1 MSEPNPKPNPNGAP
15 FLRTVGLGPI
25 EVADGVATAR
35 LDFDA
40 KRHANGIGIAHGG
53 VLCTLLDIVMGYA
66 AFSWPGRP
74 GPIVTVN
81 QNVSFLGAM
90 RGPVMA
96 HGRVLRGGRA
106 MVFCSAEIVDELGEC
121 IATAQGVFK
130 KLSPQISGVLPDQ
143 AESARTPR

>member
-1 MSEPNPKPNPNGAP
+1 
-15 FLRTVGLGPI
+15 
-25 EVADGVATAR
+25 VADGTATAQ

-40 KRHANGIGIAHGG
+40 ARHANGIGIAHGG

-90 RGPVMA
+90 RGPVVA
-96 HGRVLRGGRA
+96 HGRVTRGGRS
-106 MVFCSAEIVDELGEC
+106 MVFCSAEILDAAGTC

-130 KLSPQISGVLPDQ
+130 KI
-143 AESARTPR
+143 